1 MINFQFFYIF
11 LCGQSEIL
19 LFYYLWF
26 LKLTLLFSA
35 LCVVVSRNPVMSVI
49 FLIYTFLNSA
59 LLLFFFGAEYFAMLL
74 ILVYLGAIAVL
85 FLFVVML
92 LNIRIFEITQQTV
105 KFTPFLLLAIVILCL
120 ILFLNFKTFLYQ
132 AEAVE
137 PLALEEAIYLEASK
151 PEWVNIYYS
160 VSFIRSLAFV
170 MFTYGA
176 IYIVIISFILLL
188 AVVGVISLTLVKSKK
203 LKLQDDYSQ
212 VIRENRLNLV
222 LQKR

>member
-1 MINFQFFYIF
+1 MINFQFFYVF
-11 LCGQSEIL
+11 FCGQSEIL

-120 ILFLNFKTFLYQ
+120 ILFLSFKSFLYQ

-137 PLALEEAIYLEASK
+137 ALTLEEAMYLQASK

>member
-19 LFYYLWF
+19 LFYYLRF